1 MAGTVQLQV
10 GDHGQLADTIHKVS
24 VEEAGAERKQM
35 VFVEHVVVQFWY
47 SEAEESAC
55 GAQSWDMLG

>member
-1 MAGTVQLQV
+1 MAGTEQLQV
-10 GDHGQLADTIHKVS
+10 GHNGQLAGRIHKVS
-24 VEEAGAERKQM
+24 VEEAGAERTQM

-47 SEAEESAC
+47 SEAEESEC